1 MDRENS
7 EVKMEMRT
15 RGAEM
20 SEEARTAAVFS
31 CEYSEQ
37 NPVYCQQ
44 CGGHEHLCRKRLN
57 TEGLTAYFEQ
67 MATDGRVETT
77 VQWLVEISLLIQ
89 SDVEKRLKHVH
100 AEHSTAIRKAAENL
114 TDAIENS
121 KRTIN
126 HRTQVTDVYFEM
138 EPALTELRAALEDK

>member
-1 MDRENS
+1 
-7 EVKMEMRT
+7 
-15 RGAEM
+15 M
-20 SEEARTAAVFS
+20 SEKREAAVFS

-77 VQWLVEISLLIQ
+77 VQWLVEVSLLIQ
-89 SDVEKRLKHVH
+89 SDVEKRL
-100 AEHSTAIRKAAENL
+100 STPTPN
-114 TDAIENS
+114 
-121 KRTIN
+121 
-126 HRTQVTDVYFEM
+126 TQGQSSRQ
-138 EPALTELRAALEDK
+138 LRI

>member
-57 TEGLTAYFEQ
+57 TEGLAAYFDQ

-77 VQWLVEISLLIQ
+77 VQWLVEVSLLIQ
-89 SDVEKRLKHVH
+89 SDVEKRLKHAH
-100 AEHSTAIRKAAENL
+100 AEHTGNVLCCHGNSERNIRLAHLHKPTLRIDLQN
-114 TDAIENS
+114 TVTCCIIS
-121 KRTIN
+121 K
-126 HRTQVTDVYFEM
+126 
-138 EPALTELRAALEDK
+138 LRKRWD

>member
-1 MDRENS
+1 
-7 EVKMEMRT
+7 MEMPT
-15 RGAEM
+15 RGAKM
-20 SEEARTAAVFS
+20 SEETRKAAVFS

-44 CGGHEHLCRKRLN
+44 CGGHEHLCKKTLN
-57 TEGLTAYFEQ
+57 VEGLTAYFEQ

-77 VQWLVEISLLIQ
+77 VQWLVEVSLLIQ
-89 SDVEKRLKHVH
+89 SDVEKRLKHTH
-100 AEHSTAIRKAAENL
+100 AEHTGAIIKAAENL
-114 TDAIENS
+114 MDAIENS

-138 EPALTELRAALEDK
+138 ESALTELKVALEGK

>member
-1 MDRENS
+1 MAN
-7 EVKMEMRT
+7 
-15 RGAEM
+15 
-20 SEEARTAAVFS
+20 EAREAAFS

-77 VQWLVEISLLIQ
+77 VQWLVEVSLLIQ
-89 SDVEKRLKHVH
+89 SDVEKRLKHIH
-100 AEHSTAIRKAAENL
+100 AERTGAIIKAAENL
-114 TDAIENS
+114 MDAIENS

-138 EPALTELRAALEDK
+138 ESTLTELKVTLEGNDG